1 GPDADAGNR
10 TRPRHRARWSRRR
23 RCPRARADR
32 SLQQCENFRLRTRRR
47 HDRARL
53 VDVHVDLA
61 PDADLARDVDPR
73 LDGEPDAPHEPPGF
87 VGLEVVDV
95 RSHAV
100 RGTVDRVPGSMNE
113 VVAEP
118 PVADDPACGVVQL
131 VPLHVAACGE
141 CILDVL
147 HCGLTGI
154 THGLEDL
161 ARPRGNAVTQVRH
174 PRLVGVYH
182 VVGLLRP
189 EVEENDI
196 ALLELRAAALELVV
210 RVCGA
215 DTVRGDGV
223 GGYP

>member
-1 GPDADAGNR
+1 
-10 TRPRHRARWSRRR
+10 
-23 RCPRARADR
+23 
-32 SLQQCENFRLRTRRR
+32 
-47 HDRARL
+47 
-53 VDVHVDLA
+53 
-61 PDADLARDVDPR
+61 
-73 LDGEPDAPHEPPGF
+73 
-87 VGLEVVDV
+87 EVVDV

-210 RVCGA
+210 RVCGV

-223 GGYP
+223 GPYPRAALGEIGEHPFPKVTLGWTQSFSQRAGKPLEVGVRDLGENRARTLV